1 MSALWS
7 ALDDIDGYYGSVPD
21 DDDDG
26 DVRIPAA
33 TTSQPRPAR
42 HIPAAPPALLPN
54 IRPAVTIPDADDR
67 PILYPTDKAREA
79 LHPCPIRAH
88 ERQMALVANGDPQAV
103 AIARACAIW
112 LAARA
117 AAEEVK

>member
-7 ALDDIDGYYGSVPD
+7 ALDDIDGYYGSVPN

-42 HIPAAPPALLPN
+42 HIP
-54 IRPAVTIPDADDR
+54 DADDR

-79 LHPCPIRAH
+79 LHGDPIRAH

-103 AIARACAIW
+103 ALARACALW

-117 AAEEVK
+117 AAASVEETK

>member
-79 LHPCPIRAH
+79 LHPCPIRARQRFQ
-88 ERQMALVANGDPQAV
+88 ERLLAGDPAAL
-103 AIARACAIW
+103 AIAAACARW
-112 LAARA
+112 QAARA